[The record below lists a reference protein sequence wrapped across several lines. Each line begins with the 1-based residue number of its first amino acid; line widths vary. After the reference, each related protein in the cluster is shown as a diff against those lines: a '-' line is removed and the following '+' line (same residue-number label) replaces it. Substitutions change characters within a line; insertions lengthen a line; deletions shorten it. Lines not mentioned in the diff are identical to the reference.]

1 MNSRTRIPARV
12 AVFFLVVLGVKLR
25 AAERVLV
32 LEQQTRDP
40 RTGAPTLAKKTIDP
54 SKTAVIIIDP
64 WNFHWCMT
72 ACQRVASMAPRWNRA
87 LECARKLGMQVMWA
101 PTEVASMYAGTPQR
115 EWAAAVPLIEVPELR
130 KLVANFTAPGGGSTC
145 MCGPGISCEINY
157 GADGIAPGLVI
168 DSKDLIVSGRQE
180 TYSILK
186 HKGLDYIIYMGL
198 HTNVCLFGRPEA
210 LKSMYEAGLDCVL
223 ARDLNDAITLYDP
236 RRPYTPDDGTAQT
249 DSDLEKAGIP
259 TINFVDEMRKI
270 GLWKSDWVVDSV
282 RLVPWGTVER
292 PYFFEETTLVT
303 LTCPLLKDAEIRYTL
318 DGSAP
323 SATSKIYEKPFHL
336 RETTTLRT
344 AAFRHGQKVSLEGRG
359 FYARLG
365 PVPPQPN
372 VYLDQIESMKE
383 NYPYWYSSWHPV
395 LNRSFEGKKL
405 LMRGRTYQKGVGMR
419 APGNIRYG
427 LKPEYDRFVARVG
440 VDGNLRQAPPADYG
454 LFVDTVPSKP
464 REGGMGELFA
474 QQPSIQFRLFI
485 DGEMVA
491 ESPLMR
497 FSQEPWRFDV
507 KIPPGSRVLNLTV
520 TDAGSRSV
528 LNLADWA
535 DAGFVLRN
543 AANPK

>member
-1 MNSRTRIPARV
+1 MDSRGHILARV
-12 AVFFLVVLGVKLR
+12 AVFFLLVLGVKLW
-25 AAERVLV
+25 AVERVLV

-40 RTGAPTLAKKTIDP
+40 KTGAPTLAKKTIDP

-101 PTEVASMYAGTPQR
+101 PTEVASMYAGMPQR
-115 EWAAAVPLIEVPELR
+115 EWAAAVPLIEVPELW
-130 KLVANFTAPGGGSTC
+130 KLVAKFTAPGGGC
-145 MCGPGISCEINY
+145 MCGPGISCEVNY
-157 GADGIAPGLVI
+157 GADGIAPDLVI
-168 DSKDLIVSGRQE
+168 DPNDLIVSGRQE

-223 ARDLNDAITLYDP
+223 ARDINDAITLYDP
-236 RRPYTPDDGTAQT
+236 QQPYTPDDGTAQT

-259 TINFVDEMRKI
+259 TINFVDEMRKV
-270 GLWKSDWVVDSV
+270 GLWNSDWVVDSV
-282 RLVPWGTVER
+282 RLAPWGTVAR
-292 PYFFEETTLVT
+292 PYFFEEATRVA
-303 LTCPLLKDAEIRYTL
+303 LTCPWLKDVEIRYTL

-323 SATSKIYEKPFHL
+323 AATSKIYAKPFPL
-336 RETTTLRT
+336 RETTTLRA
-344 AAFRHGQKVSLEGRG
+344 AAFRHGRKVSLEGRG

-365 PVPPQPN
+365 PVPPQPD
-372 VYLDQIESMKE
+372 VYLGQIEPIKE
-383 NYPYWYSSWHPV
+383 SYPWWFSFWHPV
-395 LNRSFEGKKL
+395 FNRSFEGKRL
-405 LMRGRTYQKGVGMR
+405 LMRGRTYDKGVGMR
-419 APGNIRYG
+419 APANVRYG

-440 VDGNLRQAPPADYG
+440 VDGNLRHAPPADYG
-454 LFVDTVPSKP
+454 LFVDKVPSEP
-464 REGGMGELFA
+464 GGEGMGEMFA
-474 QQPSIQFRLFI
+474 QQPRVQFRLFI

-491 ESPLMR
+491 ESPVMR

-507 KIPPGSRVLNLTV
+507 KIPPGSQLLNLTV

-528 LNLADWA
+528 LDLADWA
-535 DAGFVLRN
+535 DAGFISRN